1 MASYSKF
8 GFNDYIVIYMT
19 INKETMKSSL
29 AVCSNLS
36 DNLKKQ
42 YNKRSTSV
50 IKGDTVRIVR
60 GEYKGV
66 EGKVEKINT
75 EKGKLSIEGVQRE
88 KIKGGNVKVLIH
100 ASNVIISSL
109 NMDDNYRKNKMD
121 NKDRQINKSKKQDI
135 KKTEKK

>member
-1 MASYSKF
+1 
-8 GFNDYIVIYMT
+8 MT
-19 INKETMKSSL
+19 LNKETMKTNSS
-29 AVCSNLS
+29 VCSNLS
-36 DNLKKQ
+36 DDLKKQ

-50 IKGDTVRIVR
+50 VKGDTVKILR

-109 NMDDNYRKNKMD
+109 NMDDKYRKNKME
-121 NKDRQINKSKKQDI
+121 NKDRQINKSKRPDI
-135 KKTEKK
+135 KKKEKK

>member
-1 MASYSKF
+1 
-8 GFNDYIVIYMT
+8 MT
-19 INKETMKSSL
+19 LNKETMKTSL

-36 DNLKKQ
+36 DDLKKQ
-42 YNKRSTSV
+42 YNKRSTGV
-50 IKGDTVRIVR
+50 VKGDTVKIVR

-109 NMDDNYRKNKMD
+109 NMDDKYRKNKME
-121 NKDRQINKSKKQDI
+121 NKDRQINKSKRQDI

>member
-1 MASYSKF
+1 
-8 GFNDYIVIYMT
+8 MT
-19 INKETMKSSL
+19 INKGTTMKSSL

-36 DNLKKQ
+36 DDLKKQ
-42 YNKRSTSV
+42 YNKRSTGV
-50 IKGDTVRIVR
+50 VKGDTVKIVR

-100 ASNVIISSL
+100 ASNVVISSL
-109 NMDDNYRKNKMD
+109 NMDDNYRKNKME
-121 NKDRQINKSKKQDI
+121 NKDRQINKSRKQDI

>member
-1 MASYSKF
+1 
-8 GFNDYIVIYMT
+8 MT
-19 INKETMKSSL
+19 LNKETMKTSL

-36 DNLKKQ
+36 DDLKKQ

-50 IKGDTVRIVR
+50 VKGDTVKIMR

-109 NMDDNYRKNKMD
+109 NMDDKYRKNKME
-121 NKDRQINKSKKQDI
+121 NKRSTN
-135 KKTEKK
+135 

>member
-1 MASYSKF
+1 
-8 GFNDYIVIYMT
+8 MT
-19 INKETMKSSL
+19 IKKETMKSSL
-29 AVCSNLS
+29 SVCSNLS
-36 DNLKKQ
+36 DDLKKQ
-42 YNKRSTSV
+42 YNKRSTGV
-50 IKGDTVRIVR
+50 VKGDTVKIVR

-109 NMDDNYRKNKMD
+109 NMDDNYRKNKIE
-121 NKDRQINKSKKQDI
+121 NKDRQINKSKKQNI

>member
-1 MASYSKF
+1 MA
-8 GFNDYIVIYMT
+8 NNTEI
-19 INKETMKSSL
+19 MKNSL

-36 DNLKKQ
+36 DDLKKQ
-42 YNKRSTSV
+42 YSKRSTSV
-50 IKGDTVRIVR
+50 VKGDTVKIMR

-100 ASNVIISSL
+100 ASNVTISSL
-109 NMDDNYRKNKMD
+109 NMDDNYRKNKME
-121 NKDRQINKSKKQDI
+121 KGDRQINKSKRQDI

>member
-1 MASYSKF
+1 
-8 GFNDYIVIYMT
+8 MT
-19 INKETMKSSL
+19 LNKETMKTSL
-29 AVCSNLS
+29 VVCSNLS
-36 DNLKKQ
+36 DDLKKQ
-42 YNKRSTSV
+42 YNKRSTGV
-50 IKGDTVRIVR
+50 VKGDTVKIVR

-109 NMDDNYRKNKMD
+109 NMDDKYRKNKLE
-121 NKDRQINKSKKQDI
+121 NNDRQINKSKRPDI

>member
-1 MASYSKF
+1 
-8 GFNDYIVIYMT
+8 MT
-19 INKETMKSSL
+19 LNKETMKTSL
-29 AVCSNLS
+29 VVCSNLS
-36 DNLKKQ
+36 DDLKKQ
-42 YNKRSTSV
+42 YNKRNTGV
-50 IKGDTVRIVR
+50 VKGDTVKIVR

-109 NMDDNYRKNKMD
+109 NMDDKYRKNKLE
-121 NKDRQINKSKKQDI
+121 NKDRQIIKSKRPDI
-135 KKTEKK
+135 KKKEKK

>member
-1 MASYSKF
+1 
-8 GFNDYIVIYMT
+8 MT
-19 INKETMKSSL
+19 LNKETTKTSL
-29 AVCSNLS
+29 VVCSNLS
-36 DNLKKQ
+36 DDLKKQ
-42 YNKRSTSV
+42 YNKRSTGV
-50 IKGDTVRIVR
+50 VKGDTVKIVR

-109 NMDDNYRKNKMD
+109 NMDDKYRKNRME
-121 NKDRQINKSKKQDI
+121 NKDRQINKSKRPDI
-135 KKTEKK
+135 KKKEKK

>member
-1 MASYSKF
+1 
-8 GFNDYIVIYMT
+8 MT
-19 INKETMKSSL
+19 LNKETMKTSL
-29 AVCSNLS
+29 VVCSNLS
-36 DNLKKQ
+36 DDLKKQ
-42 YNKRSTSV
+42 YNRRNTGV
-50 IKGDTVRIVR
+50 VKGDTVKIVR

-109 NMDDNYRKNKMD
+109 NMDDKYRKNRME
-121 NKDRQINKSKKQDI
+121 NKDRQINKSKRPDI
-135 KKTEKK
+135 KKKEKK

>member
-1 MASYSKF
+1 
-8 GFNDYIVIYMT
+8 MT
-19 INKETMKSSL
+19 IKKETMKSSL
-29 AVCSNLS
+29 SVCSNLS
-36 DNLKKQ
+36 DDLKKQ
-42 YNKRSTSV
+42 YNKRSTGV
-50 IKGDTVRIVR
+50 VKGDTVKIVR

-109 NMDDNYRKNKMD
+109 NMDDNYRKNKIE
-121 NKDRQINKSKKQDI
+121 NNDRHINKSKKQDI

>member
-1 MASYSKF
+1 MIL
-8 GFNDYIVIYMT
+8 NT
-19 INKETMKSSL
+19 ETMKTSL
-29 AVCSNLS
+29 SVCSNLS
-36 DNLKKQ
+36 DDLKKQ
-42 YNKRSTSV
+42 YNKRSTGV
-50 IKGDTVRIVR
+50 VKGDTVKIVR

-109 NMDDNYRKNKMD
+109 NMDDKYRKNRME
-121 NKDRQINKSKKQDI
+121 NKDRQINKSKRPDI
-135 KKTEKK
+135 KKKEKK

>member
-1 MASYSKF
+1 M
-8 GFNDYIVIYMT
+8 IL
-19 INKETMKSSL
+19 NKETMKTSL
-29 AVCSNLS
+29 SVCSNLS
-36 DNLKKQ
+36 DDLKKQ
-42 YNKRSTSV
+42 YNKRSTGV
-50 IKGDTVRIVR
+50 VKGDTVKIVR

-109 NMDDNYRKNKMD
+109 NMDDKYRKNKME
-121 NKDRQINKSKKQDI
+121 NKDRQINKSKRPDI

>member
-1 MASYSKF
+1 
-8 GFNDYIVIYMT
+8 MT
-19 INKETMKSSL
+19 LNKETMKTSL
-29 AVCSNLS
+29 VVCSNLS
-36 DNLKKQ
+36 DDLKKQ
-42 YNKRSTSV
+42 YNKRSTGV
-50 IKGDTVRIVR
+50 VKGDTVKIVR

-109 NMDDNYRKNKMD
+109 NMDDKYRKNKLE
-121 NKDRQINKSKKQDI
+121 NKDRQINKSKRPDI
-135 KKTEKK
+135 KKKEKK

>member
-1 MASYSKF
+1 
-8 GFNDYIVIYMT
+8 MT
-19 INKETMKSSL
+19 LNKETMKTSL
-29 AVCSNLS
+29 SVCSNLS
-36 DNLKKQ
+36 DDLKKQ
-42 YNKRSTSV
+42 YNKRSTGV
-50 IKGDTVRIVR
+50 VKGDTVKIVR

-109 NMDDNYRKNKMD
+109 NMDDKYRKNKME
-121 NKDRQINKSKKQDI
+121 NKDRQINKSKRQDI

>member
-1 MASYSKF
+1 
-8 GFNDYIVIYMT
+8 MT

-36 DNLKKQ
+36 DDLKKQ
-42 YNKRSTSV
+42 YNKRSSSV
-50 IKGDTVRIVR
+50 VKGDTVRIVR

-135 KKTEKK
+135 KETEKK

>member
-1 MASYSKF
+1 
-8 GFNDYIVIYMT
+8 MT
-19 INKETMKSSL
+19 IKKETMKSSL
-29 AVCSNLS
+29 SVCSNLS
-36 DNLKKQ
+36 DDLKKQ
-42 YNKRSTSV
+42 YNKRSTGV
-50 IKGDTVRIVR
+50 VKGDTVKIMR

-109 NMDDNYRKNKMD
+109 NMDDNYRKNKME

>member
-1 MASYSKF
+1 
-8 GFNDYIVIYMT
+8 MT

-29 AVCSNLS
+29 DVCSNLS
-36 DNLKKQ
+36 DDLKKQ

-50 IKGDTVRIVR
+50 VKGDTVRIIR

-109 NMDDNYRKNKMD
+109 NMNDSYRKNKMD

-135 KKTEKK
+135 KETEKK

>member
-1 MASYSKF
+1 
-8 GFNDYIVIYMT
+8 MT

-29 AVCSNLS
+29 DVCSNLS
-36 DNLKKQ
+36 DDLKKH

-50 IKGDTVRIVR
+50 VKGDTVKIVR

>member
-1 MASYSKF
+1 
-8 GFNDYIVIYMT
+8 MT
-19 INKETMKSSL
+19 IKKETMKSSL
-29 AVCSNLS
+29 SVCSNLS
-36 DNLKKQ
+36 DDLKKQ
-42 YNKRSTSV
+42 YNKRSTGV
-50 IKGDTVRIVR
+50 VKGDTVKIVR

-109 NMDDNYRKNKMD
+109 NMDDNYRKNKIE
-121 NKDRQINKSKKQDI
+121 NNDRQINKSKKQDI

>member
-1 MASYSKF
+1 
-8 GFNDYIVIYMT
+8 MT
-19 INKETMKSSL
+19 INKETIKSSL

-36 DNLKKQ
+36 DDLKKQ
-42 YNKRSTSV
+42 YNKRSTGV
-50 IKGDTVRIVR
+50 VKGDTVKIVR

-66 EGKVEKINT
+66 EGKVEKIHT

-109 NMDDNYRKNKMD
+109 NMDDKYRKNKME
-121 NKDRQINKSKKQDI
+121 NKDRQINKSRKQDI